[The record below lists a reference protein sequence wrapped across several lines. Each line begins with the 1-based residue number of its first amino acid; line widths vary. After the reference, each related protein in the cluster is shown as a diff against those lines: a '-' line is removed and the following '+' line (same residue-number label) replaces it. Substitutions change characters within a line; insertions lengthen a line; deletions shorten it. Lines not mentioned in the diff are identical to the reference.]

1 MSKFDIRFYL
11 QNAIKYSITKK
22 LILTDKFELDII
34 ELLKIKGRENDEKEL
49 NQLNS
54 WIERVTGTDY
64 KNFTRCNFGSRQ
76 KHNHSKYSNYNKSKL
91 EIYIYKLYKSNL
103 YSFLH

>member
-11 QNAIKYSITKK
+11 QNAIKYSTTKR

-76 KHNHSKYSNYNKSKL
+76 NTNIANTVT
-91 EIYIYKLYKSNL
+91 ITNQN
-103 YSFLH
+103 